1 MAGIACDAGLDLFE
15 ISDGAESCRF
25 FVTRGFGGAVGEN
38 TAGFTRQPFEVF
50 TLGEEVCVDA
60 FATEDVGGCR
70 TGACEGRAR
79 GEETKVA
86 GREREEG
93 CSAQA
98 SGLRAP
104 GGFQEGAFVGGEEC
118 E

>member
-15 ISDGAESCRF
+15 ISDGAESCF
-25 FVTRGFGGAVGEN
+25 LFVTRGLDGAVGEN

-60 FATEDVGGCR
+60 FATEDVGGRR
-70 TGACEGRAR
+70 TGTCEGRAG
-79 GEETKVA
+79 GEETEIA
-86 GREREEG
+86 GGEREEG
-93 CSAQA
+93 CAAQA

-104 GGFQEGAFVGGEEC
+104 GVFQEGAFVGGEEC